1 MVYFRLF
8 SHSLFVLTI
17 LMSWPVLA
25 GEKDELTTTLRQ
37 LDQVQASLERAR
49 VLAVQE
55 GQADRFYFDYL
66 RANRDLNIIREGIN
80 RYLTPSRAQPGISAA
95 VLDVTGQYRQERIR

>member
-1 MVYFRLF
+1 
-8 SHSLFVLTI
+8 LFVLTI

-25 GEKDELTTTLRQ
+25 GEKDELATTLKQ

-49 VLAVQE
+49 VLAIQE

-66 RANRDLNIIREGIN
+66 RANRDLNIVREGIN
-80 RYLTPSRAQPGISAA
+80 RYLTPSRACLSYTNILTRPLVIE
-95 VLDVTGQYRQERIR
+95 LLPHRLIPIKNTT

>member
-1 MVYFRLF
+1 MAYFRLL
-8 SHSLFVLTI
+8 SRSILVLTM
-17 LMSWPVLA
+17 LMSGSALA
-25 GEKDELTTTLRQ
+25 GEKDELATTLRQ

-55 GQADRFYFDYL
+55 GQTDRFYFDYL
-66 RANRDLNIIREGIN
+66 RANRDLNIVREGIN

-95 VLDVTGQYRQERIR
+95 ALDVTGQYRQERIR